1 MSRTGDD
8 LAEVFSFL
16 LPTIRDDEREATL
29 RLLSGQPDGH
39 DLAVMLGLVEPA
51 PKPEPEPMVKP
62 KRAATNKKTWCEK
75 HQIAREP
82 IPSEPNRT
90 RCIECYKARS
100 LARYYATLGR
110 IQPDTVRAYTKRK
123 A

>member
-1 MSRTGDD
+1 MSRAGDD

-16 LPTIRDDEREATL
+16 LPVIREDEREATL
-29 RLLSGQPDGH
+29 RLLEGLPDRD
-39 DLAVMLGLVEPA
+39 DLAMMLGLIDTPPKVEA
-51 PKPEPEPMVKP
+51 PVVKV
-62 KRAATNKKTWCEK
+62 KRVSKSKKVWCEI
-75 HQIAREP
+75 HGIAREP

-110 IQPDTVRAYTKRK
+110 VQPEKVRQYTKRK